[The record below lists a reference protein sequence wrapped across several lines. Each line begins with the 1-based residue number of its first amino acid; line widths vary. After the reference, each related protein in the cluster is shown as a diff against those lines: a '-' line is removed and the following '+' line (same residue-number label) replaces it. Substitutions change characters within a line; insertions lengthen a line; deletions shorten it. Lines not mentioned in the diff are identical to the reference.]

1 MQCVYCTRFLP
12 PSLEYLLLLMLGMFC
27 FGFFFQNDRF
37 FGSVCTFVFMT
48 VREKERESGL
58 NWDKKGW
65 SKKRVVCKFLSSQ
78 SQTWLSM
85 FQSCYYTVTE
95 LTQNFEVEE
104 LVLML
109 AAVTAKRRKEGE
121 GGWCLKWQDCITSQ
135 RGNRRKARKNGKQE
149 RRGRVTCAWHS
160 PVFFFSVIFSN

>member
-27 FGFFFQNDRF
+27 FFFFSEWQIFWVRMHFCVYDGQRERERVRF
-37 FGSVCTFVFMT
+37 KL
-48 VREKERESGL
+48 REKRM
-58 NWDKKGW
+58 KQ
-65 SKKRVVCKFLSSQ
+65 KRVVCNFLSSQ
-78 SQTWLSM
+78 SQTWLWM